1 MKTRSEEADKNGDP
15 GRNKQDKEEN
25 GKRRKTEHKVD
36 TRKYLRKRERKQ
48 REEGRWDKVMRKER
62 GM

>member
-48 REEGRWDKVMRKER
+48 
-62 GM
+62 